1 MNTLRHSIL
10 LLIFFVGGLPCITV
24 AQFVPNDEV
33 ELLRDEPLLFNTS
46 VYRQGKKGERFRVAA
61 YRADL
66 HKVFILA
73 TDAKGKSFALS
84 VPDAAV
90 APVGKDVGM
99 LNDQAFAALRTGKL
113 EEAQKLML
121 QVSVLDRERSVC
133 AEIATHLGR
142 VSTAQLAYQQGL
154 KQQVQTQVEVQRKFR
169 NAAVTDTPNP
179 LNANDNSGRTRAEQ
193 MRKDAEQ
200 LEANAKTAIESKQE
214 QITSELKLLSELAQK
229 REKDGAYGEASDIGE
244 MVAALASR
252 QPGGSDLSGDLGRR
266 QELKKKAADAQK
278 HIEDA
283 RRNVAA
289 KRLSAALK
297 SVEVGLSVEPGSY
310 SLRRLQGEISQRVEV
325 STKAYATAVAHQQ
338 LKHYEEALKALEQ
351 ARMECTDHEPSET
364 LAATLR
370 KTIAEKGERI
380 AKAKTAE
387 AAGDFATAFEV
398 YETYAM
404 DSDAKKILP
413 QYAKQRETAGDF
425 LLAYS
430 LYEKAGLPVEMQRV
444 QIKKEQQQAE
454 MQKQADANAQKA
466 KTVASSADKPPYDF
480 TFGHFPFGF
489 EKEDVL
495 SMVEKRPGIDK
506 TRVIRGVVTPSGLYE
521 NIKVIGDTFAK
532 GLYSHRTLPPQ
543 SNTHLSLHPNLGN
556 SVVYLLSPIPD
567 APDDAPTLGAY
578 RLYFYR
584 TSPSN
589 NRYFLFGA
597 TKSYTSKSISPKNH
611 TNSFDSVRKLIAV
624 EVGGEPVIIDNTAQ
638 QDKGLKNSKTAV
650 WDLPTYWVWF
660 VMRKSDQDLSGFDK
674 DKLSVWDS
682 WTIGYIDKLGV
693 NQYLASLS
701 SVNTPTQDDFDMASV
716 MALVGL
722 SGKTEQQISTDA
734 DRLLRSVQRLRKEE
748 GANAQ
753 QSGTSSP
760 PKQAPPEAPQG
771 PPDDVIIK
779 GARILNEKLVARS
792 HRLGQTLV
800 SRGLKGIPRGT
811 LIYPVKFDDFPIT
824 VYYTKDEFGDWKVFT
839 DSLDPIPCGP
849 AGK

>member
-266 QELKKKAADAQK
+266 QELKKKAAEAQK

-325 STKAYATAVAHQQ
+325 STKAYASAVAHQQ

-364 LAATLR
+364 LAATLKR
-370 KTIAEKGERI
+370 TIAEKDERI

-430 LYEKAGLPVEMQRV
+430 LYEKAGLPAEMQRV
-444 QIKKEQQQAE
+444 QVKKEQQQAE
-454 MQKQADANAQKA
+454 MQKQADAKAEEQKRQLASVFARFGETLQQCQQRYGPPAQSEGTVHAFRKA
-466 KTVASSADKPPYDF
+466 GFSIIMNFYEGKADSIIYSKRGGEIPGQAAKLSANEMELLVKFTGGVSEWTEKNNTTSGDRLWNTTDGKLHAAYKADKNFLQIQTDEALQRDPSKPVAGLEEAVAKVKAGPLGRGGDAKM
-480 TFGHFPFGF
+480 GA
-489 EKEDVL
+489 V
-495 SMVEKRPGIDK
+495 MVSTG
-506 TRVIRGVVTPSGLYE
+506 GL
-521 NIKVIGDTFAK
+521 
-532 GLYSHRTLPPQ
+532 
-543 SNTHLSLHPNLGN
+543 
-556 SVVYLLSPIPD
+556 
-567 APDDAPTLGAY
+567 
-578 RLYFYR
+578 
-584 TSPSN
+584 
-589 NRYFLFGA
+589 
-597 TKSYTSKSISPKNH
+597 
-611 TNSFDSVRKLIAV
+611 
-624 EVGGEPVIIDNTAQ
+624 
-638 QDKGLKNSKTAV
+638 
-650 WDLPTYWVWF
+650 
-660 VMRKSDQDLSGFDK
+660 
-674 DKLSVWDS
+674 
-682 WTIGYIDKLGV
+682 
-693 NQYLASLS
+693 
-701 SVNTPTQDDFDMASV
+701 
-716 MALVGL
+716 
-722 SGKTEQQISTDA
+722 
-734 DRLLRSVQRLRKEE
+734 
-748 GANAQ
+748 
-753 QSGTSSP
+753 
-760 PKQAPPEAPQG
+760 
-771 PPDDVIIK
+771 
-779 GARILNEKLVARS
+779 
-792 HRLGQTLV
+792 
-800 SRGLKGIPRGT
+800 IPRGT
-811 LIYPVKFDDFPIT
+811 KLYPVSFESGLVAYFFQ
-824 VYYTKDEFGDWKVFT
+824 DEFGAWKINQKGT
-839 DSLDPIPCGP
+839 STIWSP
-849 AGK
+849 

>member
-169 NAAVTDTPNP
+169 NAAVTDTSNP
-179 LNANDNSGRTRAEQ
+179 LNANDNSGRIRAEQ

-200 LEANAKTAIESKQE
+200 LEANAKAAIESKQE

-266 QELKKKAADAQK
+266 QELKKKAAEAQK
-278 HIEDA
+278 QIEDA

-289 KRLSAALK
+289 KKLSEALK

-310 SLRRLQGEISQRVEV
+310 SLRRLQGEILQRVEV

-430 LYEKAGLPVEMQRV
+430 LFEKAGLPSEMQRV
-444 QIKKEQQQAE
+444 QVRKEQQQAE
-454 MQKQADANAQKA
+454 MQKQADAKPEEQKRQL
-466 KTVASSADKPPYDF
+466 ASVLGRLGETPQQCQQRYGTPIISS
-480 TFGHFPFGF
+480 GSVFGF
-489 EKEDVL
+489 KKAGFVIVINFFEGKADEIGYRKFELNALGKETEI
-495 SMVEKRPGIDK
+495 STNEMEQAKK
-506 TRVIRGVVTPSGLYE
+506 F
-521 NIKVIGDTFAK
+521 IGDGREWK
-532 GLYSHRTLPPQ
+532 EI
-543 SNTHLSLHPNLGN
+543 SL
-556 SVVYLLSPIPD
+556 
-567 APDDAPTLGAY
+567 
-578 RLYFYR
+578 R
-584 TSPSN
+584 
-589 NRYFLFGA
+589 
-597 TKSYTSKSISPKNH
+597 
-611 TNSFDSVRKLIAV
+611 
-624 EVGGEPVIIDNTAQ
+624 
-638 QDKGLKNSKTAV
+638 
-650 WDLPTYWVWF
+650 
-660 VMRKSDQDLSGFDK
+660 
-674 DKLSVWDS
+674 
-682 WTIGYIDKLGV
+682 
-693 NQYLASLS
+693 S
-701 SVNTPTQDDFDMASV
+701 SVNREWQTTDGGFYARYKADFSLWFGTKGRVERTKAAQNSAGTVFLKSLKGAPATKNQD
-716 MALVGL
+716 
-722 SGKTEQQISTDA
+722 
-734 DRLLRSVQRLRKEE
+734 
-748 GANAQ
+748 
-753 QSGTSSP
+753 
-760 PKQAPPEAPQG
+760 
-771 PPDDVIIK
+771 
-779 GARILNEKLVARS
+779 ARILFEEHPWYQVYATGDVQDESGVYLRIGFIFTIQILEDGKFKHSLGGAITNVDEDNPVLKDDGLLEFQRYKCNWPGAKLR
-792 HRLGQTLV
+792 R
-800 SRGLKGIPRGT
+800 
-811 LIYPVKFDDFPIT
+811 
-824 VYYTKDEFGDWKVFT
+824 
-839 DSLDPIPCGP
+839 
-849 AGK
+849 